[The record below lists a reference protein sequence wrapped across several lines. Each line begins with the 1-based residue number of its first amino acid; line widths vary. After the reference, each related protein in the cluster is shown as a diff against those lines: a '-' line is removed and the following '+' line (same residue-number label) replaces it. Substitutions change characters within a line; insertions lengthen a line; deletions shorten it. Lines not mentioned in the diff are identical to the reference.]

1 MTINVDKNDVN
12 SVVNDPKFMAR
23 RINDNLSSFYMVF
36 GISQLFIADDEL
48 MDLVIEAANNEP
60 SIASSKLRDLMER
73 IKDDPNVNIVYGD
86 DCDLE
91 FIRMSET
98 YTFDRLNYRASAEWA
113 ETRRQEMI
121 KYLND
126 LDMNNKAIVKVIG
139 MISVCDKEYL
149 NS

>member
-23 RINDNLSSFYMVF
+23 RINDNLSSFYMAF
-36 GISQLFIADDEL
+36 GISKLFIADDGL

-60 SIASSKLRDLMER
+60 SIASSKLRDLMEH

-98 YTFDRLNYRASAEWA
+98 YTFDHLNYLASAGWA